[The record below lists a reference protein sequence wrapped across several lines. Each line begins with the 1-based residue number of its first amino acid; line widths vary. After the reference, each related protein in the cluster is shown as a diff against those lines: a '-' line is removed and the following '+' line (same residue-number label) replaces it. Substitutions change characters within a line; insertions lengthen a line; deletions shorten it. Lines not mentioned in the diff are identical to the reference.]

1 MLKSWYTCTAI
12 VALLALLTWSCV
24 SSNTNQPTTSASP
37 QVTTSPTPT
46 STTTTFDFGA
56 YTGNKQFKLNTLQ
69 TTPYGP
75 AWADIT
81 LQKSNFLECKGASI
95 ALCYYSGPGPTTP
108 CNING
113 GNLANCTCYQIPSG
127 QKYLVDINAIL
138 NLDVYVKTAEV
149 CGKDGSKCQPTG
161 STEAPVCEAINN
173 NTLIPGADLV
183 SAFSLYLEKQMPVD
197 PTTCSTPAAYAG
209 CMTAPCKQTGKTDPK
224 TGLPLVQCG
233 CPTYTGPYQVGTK
246 ISQDQCV
253 LGGNSLWSAAYQPP
267 KQQ

>member
-37 QVTTSPTPT
+37 QVTTTPTPA
-46 STTTTFDFGA
+46 STTTFDFGA

-113 GNLANCTCYQIPSG
+113 GNLA
-127 QKYLVDINAIL
+127 
-138 NLDVYVKTAEV
+138 
-149 CGKDGSKCQPTG
+149 
-161 STEAPVCEAINN
+161 
-173 NTLIPGADLV
+173 
-183 SAFSLYLEKQMPVD
+183 
-197 PTTCSTPAAYAG
+197 
-209 CMTAPCKQTGKTDPK
+209 
-224 TGLPLVQCG
+224 
-233 CPTYTGPYQVGTK
+233 
-246 ISQDQCV
+246 
-253 LGGNSLWSAAYQPP
+253 
-267 KQQ
+267 